1 MDIAAPHGI
10 GDRYSMA
17 FGNGAGSFLPY
28 DETQLPSPGVYDLA
42 FGDYNG
48 DGFRDVLI
56 AGNTD
61 LLYQR
66 GTP

>member
-1 MDIAAPHGI
+1 VRESAPAL
-10 GDRYSMA
+10 RSKE
-17 FGNGAGSFLPY
+17 FLPY
-28 DETQLPSPGVYDLA
+28 DDTVLPNPGVYDLA

-56 AGNTD
+56 AGNND

>member
-1 MDIAAPHGI
+1 
-10 GDRYSMA
+10 MA
-17 FGNGAGSFLPY
+17 FGNGAGGFLPY
-28 DETQLPSPGVYDLA
+28 DVEVLPNPGAHDFAYA
-42 FGDYNG
+42 DYNG

-56 AGNTD
+56 AGNND